1 LADAA
6 KPSKLMLDECFSS
19 EDDRFLDE
27 FRKFDSYEFLL
38 RFVQKWLQDERPWAK
53 AQIVRYLQEDFAAA
67 GHEVVVK
74 RLFKHFE
81 GQQEHDVLG
90 HFMVAFD
97 RLVRRKR
104 VARYRYDRSTRQS
117 WREEALYA
125 KPNKAVCDQ
134 TNRTA
139 TYKDF
144 RGREATYRLPDLR
157 NKPGNRLFSQRTRNY
172 LRRRVWRYFRQ
183 LSYRKPMAYVAF
195 VAAAMEEYEDR
206 DFAVGENILDNWSLV
221 HACYFHHDAIEFTA
235 NHVNLVEG
243 RSLTELTPAPYQ
255 LSAWQTPKGALAL
268 VELIVEAKST
278 LVRLWAM
285 ELLQRDH
292 PDAISKIDVETLMK
306 MLSHVDPRV
315 QEFAV
320 ALFQEHDALSSLHIE
335 TWLALLDQANPTVLA
350 LICDAMRRHVTADR
364 LDNDQLIE
372 LACARPVPVAQMG
385 LAMLQSRHSHRPLS
399 PVLIA
404 RLAACNCEALSREI
418 GIWALQVIGT
428 PELYELNC
436 VTEFFDT
443 LQLPMRT
450 AAMDWLQEKTSP
462 GFNDPALWARLIETP
477 FDDVRL
483 RLVENLET
491 RAALPGRDGGDLAPL
506 WTAVILGVHRGGRT
520 KLKAI
525 RQLAQAIA
533 NNVRRIDALLPVLSV
548 ALRSLRKPERRQ
560 ALSAI
565 TTMTSRNSEL
575 AEAIANG
582 LPELRWLDATREV
595 TA

>member
-1 LADAA
+1 MADAP
-6 KPSKLMLDECFSS
+6 KPSKLMLDECYSS
-19 EDDRFLDE
+19 ADDRFLDE

-38 RFVQKWLQDERPWAK
+38 GFVQKWLQDQRPWARQ
-53 AQIVRYLQEDFAAA
+53 QIVRYLQEDFAAP

-81 GQQEHDVLG
+81 AQQEHDMLG

-97 RLVRRKR
+97 RLVRRTR
-104 VARYRYDRSTRQS
+104 VARYEYDRRSRQS
-117 WREEALYA
+117 WRVEALFA
-125 KPNKAVCDQ
+125 KPNQAVRDE

-139 TYKDF
+139 TYRDF
-144 RGREATYRLPDLR
+144 RGRETSYRLPDLR
-157 NKPGNRLFSQRTRNY
+157 NRPGNRLFSHRTRNY

-195 VAAAMEEYEDR
+195 VAAAMKNYEDC
-206 DFAVGENILDNWSLV
+206 DFAAGENILDNWSLV
-221 HACYFHHDAIEFTA
+221 HACYFHHAAIRFTA
-235 NHVNLVEG
+235 NHANLLEG
-243 RSLTELTPAPYQ
+243 RSLAELTPAPYQ
-255 LSAWQTPKGALAL
+255 LSAWQTPKGSLAL

-292 PDAISKIDVETLMK
+292 RDAISKIDVATLIK

-320 ALFQEHDALSSLHIE
+320 ELFQQHDALSSLRIE
-335 TWLALLDQANPTVLA
+335 SWLDLLDQANPTVLA
-350 LICDAMRRHVTADR
+350 LICDAMCKHVTAER

-372 LACARPVPVAQMG
+372 LVCARPVPVAQMG
-385 LAMLQSRHSHRPLS
+385 LAMLQSRSVQRPL
-399 PVLIA
+399 PPDLIA
-404 RLAACNCEALSREI
+404 RLAACSCQALSGEI
-418 GIWALQVIGT
+418 AAWALQVIGT
-428 PELYELNC
+428 PERYELNC
-436 VTEFFDT
+436 VTEFFDA
-443 LQLPMRT
+443 LQPPMRA
-450 AAMDWLQEKTSP
+450 AAMDWLQEQTLP

-477 FDDVRL
+477 FDDVRF
-483 RLVENLET
+483 RLVESLEK
-491 RAALPGRDGGDLAPL
+491 RAALPGRNDCDLAAL
-506 WTAVILGVHRGGRT
+506 WAPVILGVHRGGRT

-525 RQLAQAIA
+525 RQLAHAIA
-533 NNVRRIDALLPVLSV
+533 TDIRRMDALLPVLAV

-565 TTMTSRNSEL
+565 ATMACRSPEL
-575 AEAIANG
+575 ADAIARG
-582 LPELRWLDATREV
+582 LPELQWIDATREV